1 MTRTA
6 SIRAQSVL
14 QAVSASPALLSGN
27 PRLDEKFLGA
37 GVCQIFSDV
46 SRDVGLGSVGAT
58 LEWTVASSNDPI
70 ASSPN
75 LYAYCGDNPV
85 IYVDPLGLCA
95 RGSCQTRV
103 VFGGVPNKAQLVLHF
118 LSGQT
123 GTLSIDL
130 HGVTWSGGNGL
141 IDKLRPYVNMPL
153 LQLYAIA
160 LMPGG
165 DYAKYTVD
173 RVSLTVDFTGVV
185 YQSARLC
192 GSNCVPLLTIS
203 LVV

>member
-70 ASSPN
+70 QADIN
-75 LYAYCGDNPV
+75 LYRYCGNNPLTRTDPTGLKFGWSDAAEA
-85 IYVDPLGLCA
+85 IWTALGYVVTGSEIPTAALCSRLG
-95 RGSCQTRV
+95 Q
-103 VFGGVPNKAQLVLHF
+103 
-118 LSGQT
+118 
-123 GTLSIDL
+123 
-130 HGVTWSGGNGL
+130 
-141 IDKLRPYVNMPL
+141 
-153 LQLYAIA
+153 
-160 LMPGG
+160 
-165 DYAKYTVD
+165 
-173 RVSLTVDFTGVV
+173 DFD
-185 YQSARLC
+185 SE
-192 GSNCVPLLTIS
+192 
-203 LVV
+203 